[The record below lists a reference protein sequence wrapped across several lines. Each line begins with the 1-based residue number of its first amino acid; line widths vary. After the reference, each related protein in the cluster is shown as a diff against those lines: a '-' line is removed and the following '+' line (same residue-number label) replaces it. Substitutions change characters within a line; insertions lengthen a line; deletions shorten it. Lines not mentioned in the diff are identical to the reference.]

1 MVCAHSNGPPCSVF
15 VKANS
20 DNQSHKNAHSS
31 GSPTCGHSSCT
42 EPRSCTGTK
51 LESVSN
57 DTRYKRNRTSSNGNE
72 PIVAADTEPPMQTGQ
87 IRVDQNSACSVS
99 ATDDEDDGTTVDDD
113 DDDDWTTTRSK
124 KNKKK
129 D

>member
-51 LESVSN
+51 LASVSN
-57 DTRYKRNRTSSNGNE
+57 ETRYEGNRKSSNGNE
-72 PIVAADTEPPMQTGQ
+72 PTAAAETGQ